1 MSIRPLWCDF
11 VEADLRTVDDG
22 VAVCGLRVEME
33 TRRRGARSHHRTHRE
48 DRDESE
54 PGGLEIA
61 SHRVPF
67 VWRDRIDPLDERDGY
82 RTLNSRST
90 PVNALSRSTVS
101 KGGGLSFRLQ
111 MGCEDPVRALL

>member
-1 MSIRPLWCDF
+1 MSIRPLWCHF

-22 VAVCGLRVEME
+22 VAVCGLRVEMQ
-33 TRRRGARSHHRTHRE
+33 TRRRGDRTHHLTHRE

-67 VWRDRIDPLDERDGY
+67 GWRDRIDPLDERDGY
-82 RTLNSRST
+82 RTLNSRPT
-90 PVNALSRSTVS
+90 PLNALSRSTAS
-101 KGGGLSFRLQ
+101 KGAGLSVRL
-111 MGCEDPVRALL
+111 RL